1 GGHRRPCP
9 SPGGL
14 ARNHRGDGGVMSES
28 LMWYATRGA
37 GIVSLILLTVV
48 VCLGILTSV
57 RWQRRGWPRFL
68 TAQLHQSISLLSLVF
83 LGIHIVVAVV
93 DPYKSLG
100 LAAMVPFASGYRTIW
115 LGLGAVALYLVLAI
129 ICTSLIRGWLGHRAW
144 RIVHCLT
151 YAAWPIALVHGIG
164 TGSDTAA
171 IWAWALTGAGL
182 AAVLAATAWR
192 AAYADSTQA
201 ERARALPALA
211 RRWHECHARDGHAR
225 I

>member
-1 GGHRRPCP
+1 
-9 SPGGL
+9 
-14 ARNHRGDGGVMSES
+14 MSES

-68 TAQLHQSISLLSLVF
+68 TAQLHESISLLSLVF

-129 ICTSLIRGWLGHRAW
+129 IGTSLIRGWLGHRAW
-144 RIVHCLT
+144 RIVHWLT

-164 TGSDTAA
+164 TGSDTSA
-171 IWAWALTGAGL
+171 IWAWVLNAACVV
-182 AAVLAATAWR
+182 AVLAATAWR
-192 AAYADSTQA
+192 VGFADSAQT
-201 ERARALPALA
+201 EISRALPAL
-211 RRWHECHARDGHAR
+211 ERD
-225 I
+225 